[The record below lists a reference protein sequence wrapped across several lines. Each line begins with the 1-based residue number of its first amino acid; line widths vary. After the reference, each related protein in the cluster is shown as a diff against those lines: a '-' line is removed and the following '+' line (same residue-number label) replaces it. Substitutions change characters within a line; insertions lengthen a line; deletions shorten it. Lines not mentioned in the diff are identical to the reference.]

1 MLLAAPLFSTRP
13 APDPVSD
20 LGVSVT
26 TNLSDMSFIGK
37 LLSGGEKL
45 TKPCRPEE
53 TEPLPDREELLGK
66 KREFLKKKID
76 QEFLFAKTNSRKNRR
91 GILKCVVYS
100 LGSAGAEEKEVYEKH
115 LKNIDCAVKA
125 MRSAHEHMEI
135 VNKLNDVM
143 KEITEEH
150 DLTQDMTETLLSSA
164 GFEVEF
170 DEEELLAE
178 LQRLENSLDESVF
191 NKDAAERRLP
201 SSASPSQPAMT
212 EEEDI
217 EGDLERLRCWASAP
231 S

>member
-1 MLLAAPLFSTRP
+1 
-13 APDPVSD
+13 
-20 LGVSVT
+20 
-26 TNLSDMSFIGK
+26 MSFIGK

-45 TKPCRPEE
+45 TKPCWPEE

-76 QEFLFAKTNSRKNRR
+76 QEFLFAQTNSRKNRR
-91 GILKCVVYS
+91 GALQALKR
-100 LGSAGAEEKEVYEKH
+100 KRWYEKH

-125 MRSAHEHMEI
+125 MREI
-135 VNKLNDVM
+135 VNKLNDAM

-170 DEEELLAE
+170 DEEELLTE

>member
-1 MLLAAPLFSTRP
+1 
-13 APDPVSD
+13 
-20 LGVSVT
+20 
-26 TNLSDMSFIGK
+26 MSFIGK

-91 GILKCVVYS
+91 GALQALKR
-100 LGSAGAEEKEVYEKH
+100 KRWYEKH

-150 DLTQDMTETLLSSA
+150 DLTQDMTETLVSSA